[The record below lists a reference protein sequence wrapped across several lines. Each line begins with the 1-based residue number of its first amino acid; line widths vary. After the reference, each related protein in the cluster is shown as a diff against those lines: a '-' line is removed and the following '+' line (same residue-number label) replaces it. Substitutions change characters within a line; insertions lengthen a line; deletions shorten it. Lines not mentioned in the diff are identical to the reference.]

1 MSMPFQKNHNKGF
14 VSNAP
19 LDRRALQINLKP
31 GLRERIMAI
40 PDWKTKLR
48 KELEIWLVNWENKD

>member
-1 MSMPFQKNHNKGF
+1 MPFQKNHKKGF

-48 KELEIWLVNWENKD
+48 EELEIWLANWENQD

>member
-1 MSMPFQKNHNKGF
+1 M
-14 VSNAP
+14 SNAP

-40 PDWKTKLR
+40 PDWKVKLR
-48 KELEIWLVNWENKD
+48 EELEIWLSKWESQD

>member
-1 MSMPFQKNHNKGF
+1 MPFQKNHKKGF
-14 VSNAP
+14 TSDAP

-40 PDWKTKLR
+40 PDWRVKLR
-48 KELEIWLVNWENKD
+48 EKLESWLTDWENQN

>member
-1 MSMPFQKNHNKGF
+1 MPFQENNKQGF

-40 PDWKTKLR
+40 PDWKVKLR
-48 KELEIWLVNWENKD
+48 EELEIWLSKWESQD